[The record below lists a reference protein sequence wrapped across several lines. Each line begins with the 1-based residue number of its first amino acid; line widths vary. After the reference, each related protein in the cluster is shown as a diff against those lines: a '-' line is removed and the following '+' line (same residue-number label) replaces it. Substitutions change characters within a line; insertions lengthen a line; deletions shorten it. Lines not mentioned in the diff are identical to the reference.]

1 MILDV
6 AENRN
11 LLSRP
16 MFAQIVIKNLKFC
29 CTKNSKT
36 FFFLQKQKFK
46 LQDDNSQKKTW
57 FKSKIFAL

>member
-16 MFAQIVIKNLKFC
+16 TFAQIVIKNLKFC

-36 FFFLQKQKFK
+36 FFFLT
-46 LQDDNSQKKTW
+46 KT
-57 FKSKIFAL
+57 KIQAPG